1 MFNTN
6 YLILKMLSLPAVLI
20 ALVLHE
26 YAHGYTAWKL
36 GDPTAKRMGR
46 LTLNPMA
53 HLDPVGAVLM
63 VLVGFGWA
71 KPVPVD
77 PRNFKNPRKGMAL
90 TALMGPVTNLLIA
103 FVSAFL
109 YLLTRKLCLLA
120 ETAAVLPVVI
130 INFLYYLSLFFYVL
144 HTLNLSLCVFN
155 LIPLPP
161 LDGSRILGMFLPA
174 RWYYWLLER
183 ERKIGLIFFVWL
195 LLGDSVS
202 AYLLTLPAVAASPV
216 LTVLIDILSF
226 SGWMNKAV
234 GGLSGLFTGLFELI
248 PFLQL

>member
-36 GDPTAKRMGR
+36 GDPTSKRMGR

-90 TALMGPVTNLLIA
+90 TALMGPMTNLLIA

-109 YLLTRKLCLLA
+109 YLLTRKRCLLA

-161 LDGSRILGMFLPA
+161 LDGSRILGMFLPGKGA
-174 RWYYWLLER
+174 QDRYDLLC
-183 ERKIGLIFFVWL
+183 
-195 LLGDSVS
+195 
-202 AYLLTLPAVAASPV
+202 VAAFGRQCV
-216 LTVLIDILSF
+216 GLS
-226 SGWMNKAV
+226 ADTARR
-234 GGLSGLFTGLFELI
+234 GGLAGADGADRHSLVLRLDEQGRGGTVGPLYGTF
-248 PFLQL
+248 

>member
-90 TALMGPVTNLLIA
+90 TALMGPMTNLLIA

-109 YLLTRKLCLLA
+109 YLLTRKLCLRRRRRYCPWSSSIFC
-120 ETAAVLPVVI
+120 TIFPC
-130 INFLYYLSLFFYVL
+130 FS
-144 HTLNLSLCVFN
+144 
-155 LIPLPP
+155 
-161 LDGSRILGMFLPA
+161 MFCT
-174 RWYYWLLER
+174 R
-183 ERKIGLIFFVWL
+183 
-195 LLGDSVS
+195 
-202 AYLLTLPAVAASPV
+202 
-216 LTVLIDILSF
+216 
-226 SGWMNKAV
+226 
-234 GGLSGLFTGLFELI
+234 
-248 PFLQL
+248 